1 MVQRRPA
8 LCGARASARWLVAW
22 TVEPPNLSLEIRDG
36 ATNRLRVP
44 YRQKR
49 AHAARAHAPLDLRLT
64 RSTVALAKLATLAR
78 IVAIVVIR
86 DPTRLESPGDRLLRE
101 RKTATL
107 LVNFLGGLRN
117 ARSLCLVPLIAVNF
131 LQPFLVPR
139 RLGQSSLSLAPFLA
153 IVLDLQLLVGRR
165 AVRHHGGLCW
175 CECGAQ

>member
-1 MVQRRPA
+1 VERARPR
-8 LCGARASARWLVAW
+8 GGWWRGRWS
-22 TVEPPNLSLEIRDG
+22 PRDLSLETRDG
-36 ATNRLRVP
+36 ATNRLRVL
-44 YRQKR
+44 QKR
-49 AHAARAHAPLDLRLT
+49 AHAARAHAPRPLLT

-78 IVAIVVIR
+78 IVAIVVIH
-86 DPTRLESPGDRLLRE
+86 DPTRLEGPGDRLLRE

-117 ARSLCLVPLIAVNF
+117 ARSLCLVPLIAVKF

-139 RLGQSSLSLAPFLA
+139 RFGQSSLSLAPFLA